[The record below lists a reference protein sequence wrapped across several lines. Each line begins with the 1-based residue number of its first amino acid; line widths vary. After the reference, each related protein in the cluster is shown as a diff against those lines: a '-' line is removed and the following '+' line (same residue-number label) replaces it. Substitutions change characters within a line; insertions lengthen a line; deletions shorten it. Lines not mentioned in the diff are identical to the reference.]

1 LYDGVKTFFVFFVSI
16 PLFVTAKTSK
26 IYTRNGKIHVSSG
39 KRRNG
44 TRRLSLVFFGRSQAT
59 TALLNAYGRI
69 VVAIVAGLDRVLE
82 LSGYHAHLVQP
93 SQVLPGSTCILHP
106 ELPWFDIP
114 DTDALNTP
122 LPRRSCPEFWGSRS
136 WKHMTSMKVKSTIL
150 PGQLQ
155 LVDQLGSGGFGDVV
169 QVWSV
174 ERREMLAVKRIR
186 KRPVAATDGSN
197 SNPLDAHDTWTS
209 VCWEIAVHRLMAHH
223 PAFPNLHGTFHD
235 RDFYFLVMDC
245 GVASFAQ
252 LSSIPD
258 RATALSCGWQLVRT
272 FSVSRAHTNKHAPQ
286 VSALQ
291 ALHERGI
298 VHLDVKPANLLLSAD
313 DQLLLIDYGMAHVF
327 NLDAPPAT
335 LFPHWHAIRQA
346 GEGNFPLLWPDEE
359 NPHILQVP
367 GGTPTYMSQ
376 AALDGEPCSYGADLW
391 ALGRVLVD
399 WLIQIVCA

>member
-1 LYDGVKTFFVFFVSI
+1 
-16 PLFVTAKTSK
+16 
-26 IYTRNGKIHVSSG
+26 
-39 KRRNG
+39 
-44 TRRLSLVFFGRSQAT
+44 
-59 TALLNAYGRI
+59 
-69 VVAIVAGLDRVLE
+69 
-82 LSGYHAHLVQP
+82 
-93 SQVLPGSTCILHP
+93 
-106 ELPWFDIP
+106 
-114 DTDALNTP
+114 
-122 LPRRSCPEFWGSRS
+122 
-136 WKHMTSMKVKSTIL
+136 MTSMKVKSTVL

-197 SNPLDAHDTWTS
+197 SNPLDARDTWTS

-313 DQLLLIDYGMAHVF
+313 DKLLLIDYGMAHVF